1 MINNRSNMYIT
12 KKELERDFDIF
23 PNYVVSNEYK
33 NSVRVVKKIIL
44 HRETQ
49 LNVDEIKAQIRQ
61 GDDLKARTIELKL
74 EFDTVGI
81 DYNVPIPQV
90 SWNSELQ
97 KYDLES
103 GFGRDSLFDEVNQ
116 EYYIYTVIEY
126 LKSEDARSYRLS
138 LNEQRAARYNKTQDY
153 IYNISQEVESGNVFA
168 TDSSI
173 KDYMSRIGST
183 HSDSTKTEIVD
194 AVQELTNQGKTLSKF
209 KGYTDATFPR
219 FIREYWDTNERVRF
233 NFEHNGELNGN
244 YGVFFTH
251 PYVRDNLSQAID
263 RYIKD
268 GVKTL
273 AVVACRIQDVTGIDR
288 LNSLRQRVFTDV
300 KKYQER
306 TNTFYGK
313 PNFSGWD
320 KAFEI
325 IGFAPQDTKNEDMT
339 ERKTKLISPEKFKV
353 IV

>member
-1 MINNRSNMYIT
+1 MKNNLLTNRSNMYIT

-49 LNVDEIKAQIRQ
+49 LNVDEKKAQIRQ

-90 SWNSELQ
+90 SWNPELN

-103 GFGRDSLFDEVNQ
+103 GFGRDALFDEINQ
-116 EYYIYTVIEY
+116 EDYIYTEIKY
-126 LKSEDARSYRLS
+126 INPKDARSYRLS

-219 FIREYWDTNERVRF
+219 FIREYWDTNERVRL
-233 NFEHNGELNGN
+233 NFEHKGELNNN
-244 YGVFFTH
+244 YGV
-251 PYVRDNLSQAID
+251 
-263 RYIKD
+263 
-268 GVKTL
+268 
-273 AVVACRIQDVTGIDR
+273 
-288 LNSLRQRVFTDV
+288 LNSLRKRVFKDV

-339 ERKTKLISPEKFKV
+339 ERKTKLISPERFKV